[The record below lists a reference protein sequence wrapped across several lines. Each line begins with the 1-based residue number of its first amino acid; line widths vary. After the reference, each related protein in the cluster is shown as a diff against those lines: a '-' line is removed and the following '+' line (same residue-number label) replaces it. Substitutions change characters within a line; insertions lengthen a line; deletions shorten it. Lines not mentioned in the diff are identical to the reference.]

1 MTDVFRSA
9 PAGGDA
15 DNVAF
20 TEGGA
25 GIGDKVGCAG
35 GEVLR
40 LVSTFSHNIT

>member
-40 LVSTFSHNIT
+40 LVSTFSRNIT